1 MAINAQ
7 VTDLQVL
14 LPDHAPV
21 SQFIVDVNLCAM
33 VNSNGIWGGS
43 YNARTGHFDNHTLV
57 HKAHAKHTKHAAH
70 YVNIGYGFVAFVAS
84 CFGFLGPSAARLL
97 MALASLELRQHDAF
111 RARTGLD
118 PLVEES
124 ARSQFRALCFRQS
137 SARLGHALAKATVKR
152 LLASPSLP
160 LPFAQCLLE
169 IALARLIS
177 FPRPSSPLPSLVPT
191 KLPTTSL
198 VLSFLSCHI
207 PSPLAHHSTFF

>member
-1 MAINAQ
+1 MDNDAQLRHRHSHLTSQKRGDMAINAQ

-70 YVNIGYGFVAFVAS
+70 YANIGYGFVAFVAS
-84 CFGFLGPSAARLL
+84 CFGVLGPSAARLL

-160 LPFAQCLLE
+160 LPSPPDRSV
-169 IALARLIS
+169 LARN
-177 FPRPSSPLPSLVPT
+177 RPGPAD
-191 KLPTTSL
+191 
-198 VLSFLSCHI
+198 FLSPVPH
-207 PSPLAHHSTFF
+207 PPFPL